1 MVRVELDIP
10 NACKDLNVRAD
21 RTALLRGAQYIADTW
36 LACISFLEGACY
48 STQIMRIEDSAG
60 CIREFGPRLR
70 FGNEGDDLRV
80 ENMELIA
87 LVVQMASTNHWFEM
101 ALRDYAAGLRWSQDA
116 AFHCYR
122 ALETLCWHYD
132 GNWEDMHSSLGT
144 SRDEINTLI
153 KRHADKIRH
162 GRSLNET
169 EYRELDNSAF
179 YALTYVRDALLAFLI
194 KNSAINFDMGM
205 PVLDH
210 SRNPDHIDTKHQGD
224 YRDRAH

>member
-1 MVRVELDIP
+1 MAREKYVCTGDLVPKDLNLIMNRVDAREGDWHSTTQIEHSMVRVELDIP

-87 LVVQMASTNHWFEM
+87 LHVVQMASTNHRFEM

-144 SRDEINTLI
+144 SRDKINVGDGLSY
-153 KRHADKIRH
+153 R
-162 GRSLNET
+162 RSSSLP
-169 EYRELDNSAF
+169 SGS
-179 YALTYVRDALLAFLI
+179 V
-194 KNSAINFDMGM
+194 K
-205 PVLDH
+205 
-210 SRNPDHIDTKHQGD
+210 
-224 YRDRAH
+224 